1 MAMMELIHVWFRP
14 FRDELSLK
22 RDDRS
27 AVQNGKGRFRRKN
40 GEMSNPAGT
49 DWLCTKVVPKVLALF
64 EWPRN
69 GCRAWTTNALHY
81 DDGSP

>member
-27 AVQNGKGRFRRKN
+27 AMQNGKGRFRRKN
-40 GEMSNPAGT
+40 GDTSNPADT
-49 DWLCTKVVPKVLALF
+49 DWPCANAAPKVLTLF
-64 EWPRN
+64 
-69 GCRAWTTNALHY
+69 
-81 DDGSP
+81 DFI

>member
-14 FRDELSLK
+14 FRDELSLM
-22 RDDRS
+22 RDD
-27 AVQNGKGRFRRKN
+27 GRVPQKRKREFRRKN
-40 GEMSNPAGT
+40 GDTSNPADT
-49 DWLCTKVVPKVLALF
+49 DRPCASVAPKVLALF